1 VLILGGCY
9 HSITIDM
16 VSHVKLL
23 RHDYRHDFPE
33 PVSSCKVPMNH
44 IHRINQQMLAQIQVR
59 DPKHAVASSVR
70 PDFQQLEEDAAFHR
84 ADVGAD

>member
-1 VLILGGCY
+1 MDRF
-9 HSITIDM
+9 T
-16 VSHVKLL
+16 
-23 RHDYRHDFPE
+23 HDYRHDFLE
-33 PVSSCKVPMNH
+33 PASSCKVPMNH
-44 IHRINQQMLAQIQVR
+44 IHRINRQMLAQIQVR

>member
-1 VLILGGCY
+1 
-9 HSITIDM
+9 
-16 VSHVKLL
+16 
-23 RHDYRHDFPE
+23 
-33 PVSSCKVPMNH
+33 MNH